1 MTSLHD
7 LSIGKK
13 LAALLLLFIF
23 GLSAYVAFVF
33 TNAMDVRTNSQHA
46 RSAYPLLLKLSTCN
60 RLTTEMRDLYTVA
73 VTSQDADMLINA
85 RQQARRV
92 QSQTEQLTED
102 ASAVGV
108 PLPMLAPAFRAYARA
123 ADSWA
128 SAIVDGTGTP
138 AKAQARLYELSLRQ
152 NAFTAQLDQSR
163 AAINATFAAN
173 LREIEANADYSWRL
187 GLFGGLTLSVV
198 ILILSRALSRRMIV
212 QPLQTA
218 LAATGRIA
226 AGNWDEPVPA
236 HGRDEIGQLLEG
248 IEKLRRELKVRCDQE
263 QKNEFVSTLLADLN
277 VQMRGDLS
285 IAELCERT
293 IRFLAPTL
301 GCQIGLVYVNEG
313 ELLRPAAAY
322 ALRLDEVK
330 PVPRGQSLVGQV
342 AQSGQPA
349 LLQDLPDNYTRAIV
363 AGSATMRPRNVAI
376 LPVLHNADLVAV
388 LELGTTTP
396 FDDERLSLIRRCSED
411 FAVVLKVAQARWRT
425 AAAAATAT
433 AAAAGASTSGAASA
447 GAEAVLRLAT
457 PSLAT

>member
-13 LAALLLLFIF
+13 LAALLLLFVL

-33 TNAMDVRTNSQHA
+33 SNAMAVRTNSQHA
-46 RSAYPLLLKLSTCN
+46 RSAYPLLLQLSTCN

-73 VTSQDADMLINA
+73 VTSQDVDMLINA

-92 QSQTEQLTED
+92 QAQAEKLTDD
-102 ASAVGV
+102 AAAVGI
-108 PLPMLAPAFRAYARA
+108 PLPLLAPAFRAYARA

-128 SAIVDGTGTP
+128 GAIVEGTGSP
-138 AKAQARLYELSLRQ
+138 AKAQARLYELSQRQ
-152 NAFTAQLDQSR
+152 NAFATQLDQSR

-173 LREIEANADYSWRL
+173 LREIESDADYSWKL

-198 ILILSRALSRRMIV
+198 ILVLSRLLSRRMIV

-218 LAATGRIA
+218 LVATGRIA

-248 IEKLRRELKVRCDQE
+248 IEKLRRELKIRCDLE
-263 QKNEFVSTLLADLN
+263 QKNEFVSSLLADLN

-285 IAELCERT
+285 VTELCERV
-293 IRFLAPTL
+293 IRFMAPTL
-301 GCQIGLVYVNEG
+301 GCEIGLVYVNEG
-313 ELLRPAAAY
+313 DLLHPTAAY
-322 ALRLDEVK
+322 ALRLDDVA
-330 PVPRGQSLVGQV
+330 PVPRGHSLVGQV

-349 LLQDLPDNYTRAIV
+349 LLQDLPESYTRDIV
-363 AGSATMRPRNVAI
+363 AGSTSLRPRNVAI
-376 LPVLHNADLVAV
+376 LPVHHNTDLVAV

-396 FDDERLSLIRRCSED
+396 FDDDRLSLIGRCSEH
-411 FAVVLKVAQARWRT
+411 FAVVLKVAQARLR
-425 AAAAATAT
+425 AAAAAD
-433 AAAAGASTSGAASA
+433 ASA
-447 GAEAVLRLAT
+447 LRKVIPTLAT
-457 PSLAT
+457 